1 MYCPTCAIQMTDDV
15 KFCRSC
21 GANLR
26 AVQDA
31 LTGRNARTS
40 DWWDQSWAKEL
51 MMSQEERDRRRGKT
65 PEVKRLEEIKA
76 GVIVSAVGIG
86 AMIFLYFL
94 LGAVAAN
101 EPPKDALIISK
112 VWLAGLV
119 PFMIGLSLIFN
130 GMFISKRIVKLKKEQ
145 DDRLQAAPGIS
156 TTHQLPDIETI
167 PIPNYSVMDQTTYR
181 LPQQPF
187 QQEPNKTE

>member
-1 MYCPTCAIQMTDDV
+1 MYCPNCANQMTDDV

-26 AVQDA
+26 SVKEA
-31 LTGRNARTS
+31 LTGQNSQTF
-40 DWWDQSWAKEL
+40 DWNKTWVSEM
-51 MMSQEERDRRRGKT
+51 MMSQEERERRKGKT
-65 PEVKRLEEIKA
+65 PEIKRLEEIKA
-76 GVIVSAVGIG
+76 GVIVSSIGIA

-101 EPPKDALIISK
+101 EPPKDAMIISK

-119 PFMIGLSLIFN
+119 PFMVGLALVFN

-145 DDRLQAAPGIS
+145 DERLQAAPGIS
-156 TTHQLPDIETI
+156 ATHQLPHIESI
-167 PIPNYSVMDQTTYR
+167 PIPTYSVTDQTTYR
-181 LPQQPF
+181 LPQQPS
-187 QQEPNKTE
+187 QQEPKKTE

>member
-1 MYCPTCAIQMTDDV
+1 MYCPTCAVQMTDDV

-21 GANLR
+21 GADLR
-26 AVQDA
+26 IVQDA
-31 LTGRNARTS
+31 LTGRNPQAI
-40 DWWDQSWAKEL
+40 DWNKTWVSEM
-51 MMSQEERDRRRGKT
+51 MMSREERERRQGKT

-101 EPPKDALIISK
+101 ASAKESMIVSK

-119 PFMIGLSLIFN
+119 PFLIGLALMFN

-145 DDRLQAAPGIS
+145 DERLPSAPGIS

-167 PIPNYSVMDQTTYR
+167 PVPNYSVTDQTTYR
-181 LPQQPF
+181 LTPPPPKQDA
-187 QQEPNKTE
+187 

>member
-1 MYCPTCAIQMTDDV
+1 MYCPNCAIQITDDV

-26 AVQDA
+26 VVKEA
-31 LTGRNARTS
+31 LTGQNSQAF
-40 DWWDQSWAKEL
+40 DWNKTWVSEM
-51 MMSQEERDRRRGKT
+51 MMSSKERERRQGKT

-76 GVIVSAVGIG
+76 GVIVSSVGIG

-101 EPPKDALIISK
+101 EPAKDAMIISK

-119 PFMIGLSLIFN
+119 PFLIGLALMFN

-145 DDRLQAAPGIS
+145 DERLPSAPGIS
-156 TTHQLPDIETI
+156 TTHQLPDIESI
-167 PIPNYSVMDQTTYR
+167 PIPNYSVTDQTTYR
-181 LPQQPF
+181 LPQEPF
-187 QQEPNKTE
+187 QQEPRKTE